1 MENSLNNENE
11 LRINTDTIDYRE
23 MYSMSDKLKI
33 MISSD
38 TDEIT
43 EKLLESLV
51 QSYQVCEDSIKA
63 SNFVLSGDKG
73 LF

>member
-1 MENSLNNENE
+1 
-11 LRINTDTIDYRE
+11 
-23 MYSMSDKLKI
+23 MSDKLKI
-33 MISSD
+33 VISSD
-38 TDEIT
+38 TDEII

-51 QSYQVCEDSIKA
+51 QSYQVCEDSIKG

>member
-38 TDEIT
+38 TDEII

-51 QSYQVCEDSIKA
+51 QSYQVYEDSIKA

>member
-38 TDEIT
+38 TDEII

-51 QSYQVCEDSIKA
+51 QSYQVCEDSIKG

>member
-1 MENSLNNENE
+1 
-11 LRINTDTIDYRE
+11 
-23 MYSMSDKLKI
+23 MSDKLKI
-33 MISSD
+33 VISSD
-38 TDEIT
+38 TDEII